1 MIKTIPAQV
10 ILGSDLLSIEE
21 TAPLLRLFQSHPQ
34 LTAAQVLDLDLP
46 VKNRVDA
53 LLRHEF
59 LDERQLRELACAFV
73 EHTLH
78 VYEVSSLE
86 DRRPRN
92 CLEVAR
98 LWLKGAVSQD
108 ELQAVI
114 AEAIRAVWRFEGTE
128 FVGVFYAGFAA
139 TFLGGND
146 AGETARAV
154 AIYTQRAAHREAWER
169 RKSNLQ
175 LMLGREREATWQLR
189 HIVKKIR

>member
-1 MIKTIPAQV
+1 MQV
-10 ILGSDLLSIEE
+10 ILDSELLSTEE
-21 TAPLLRLFQSHPQ
+21 TDPLLRLFQSHPQ
-34 LTAAQVLDLDLP
+34 LTAAQILDLDLP
-46 VKNRVDA
+46 AKNRVDA

-59 LDERQLRELACAFV
+59 LDEKQLRELACAFV

-78 VYEVSSLE
+78 VYEVRSPE

-92 CLEVAR
+92 CVEFAR

-139 TFLGGND
+139 TFLGGED

-169 RKSNLQ
+169 RSSNLQ
-175 LMLGREREATWQLR
+175 LMAGREREATWQLR
-189 HIVKKIR
+189 HIVKIIS